1 MCGRFSFVTSPEKL
15 KQQLG
20 GIETGQN
27 LKLSFNIAPTQ
38 HAYVLTNE
46 QPDRLNY
53 YRWGLIPYWAKDSHN
68 AAKLINA
75 RMEGIGAKPSFRVPI
90 RKRRC
95 LVIADSFYEWRTE
108 GKQKTPFRILPKDD
122 SLLVMAGIWDI
133 WYDGDYAVKT
143 FSIITAP
150 PNAEVSPLHNRMPL
164 VLPKPKDQ
172 QRWIADLNV
181 EEVMDMLQPP
191 PDGLLKKYQVSD
203 RVNNVRNNTPDLHE
217 KVGEQGRLF

>member
-1 MCGRFSFVTSPEKL
+1 MCGRFSFVTSPEKI

-20 GIETGQN
+20 EVETGQN

-38 HAYVLTNE
+38 QAYVLTNE
-46 QPDRLNY
+46 EPQQLSY
-53 YRWGLIPYWAKDSHN
+53 YRWGLIPHWAKDSKN
-68 AAKLINA
+68 ASKLINA
-75 RMEGIGAKPSFRVPI
+75 RMEGIGAKPSFRVPV

-108 GKQKTPFRILPKDD
+108 GKQKTPFRILPQDE
-122 SLLVMAGIWDI
+122 SLLIMAGIWDT
-133 WYDGDYAVKT
+133 WYDGDYAVRT

-150 PNAEVSPLHNRMPL
+150 PNAEVAPLHNRMPL
-164 VLPKPKDQ
+164 VLPKPKEQ
-172 QRWIADLNV
+172 QRWISDLSV

-191 PDGLLKKYQVSD
+191 PDGILKKYRVSD

-217 KVGEQGRLF
+217 KIGEQGRLF

>member
-1 MCGRFSFVTSPEKL
+1 MCGRFSFVTSPEKIR
-15 KQQLG
+15 QQLG
-20 GIETGQN
+20 DVETGHN

-38 HAYVLTNE
+38 HAYVLANE
-46 QPDRLNY
+46 APAHLQY
-53 YRWGLIPYWAKDSHN
+53 FRWGLIPHWAKDSKN

-75 RMEGIGAKPSFRVPI
+75 RMEGIESKPSFRVPV

-95 LVIADSFYEWRTE
+95 LVLADSFYEWRTE
-108 GKQKTPFRILPKDD
+108 GKQKTPFRILPEDD
-122 SLLVMAGIWDI
+122 SLLVMAGIWDV

-150 PNAEVSPLHNRMPL
+150 PNAEVAPLHNRMPM
-164 VLPKPKDQ
+164 VLPEAEQ
-172 QRWIADLNV
+172 QQQWISDLSV
-181 EEVMDMLQPP
+181 DEVMDMLQPP
-191 PDGLLKKYQVSD
+191 PDGILKKYQVSD

>member
-1 MCGRFSFVTSPEKL
+1 MTSPEKL
-15 KQQLG
+15 RQQLG
-20 GIETGQN
+20 DIETGEN

-46 QPDRLNY
+46 EPDRLNY
-53 YRWGLIPYWAKDSHN
+53 YRWGLIPHWAKDSSN
-68 AAKLINA
+68 ASKLINA
-75 RMEGIGAKPSFRVPI
+75 RMEGIGAKPSFRVPV

-133 WYDGDYAVKT
+133 WHDGDYAVKT

-150 PNAEVSPLHNRMPL
+150 PNAEVAPLHNRMPL
-164 VLPKPKDQ
+164 LLPTPKAQ

-181 EEVMDMLQPP
+181 EEVMNMLQPP

>member
-1 MCGRFSFVTSPEKL
+1 MCGRFSFVTSPEKIR
-15 KQQLG
+15 QQLG
-20 GIETGQN
+20 GVETGQN

-46 QPDRLNY
+46 EPDRLNY
-53 YRWGLIPYWAKDSHN
+53 YRWGLIPHWAKDSKN
-68 AAKLINA
+68 ASKLINA

-108 GKQKTPFRILPKDD
+108 GKVKTPFRILPQND
-122 SLLVMAGIWDI
+122 SLLVMAGIWDT
-133 WYDGDYAVKT
+133 WYDGDYAVRT
-143 FSIITAP
+143 FSIITTP
-150 PNAEVSPLHNRMPL
+150 PNAEVASLHNRMPL
-164 VLPKPKDQ
+164 VLPKAKEQ
-172 QRWIADLNV
+172 QRWISDLSV

-191 PDGLLKKYQVSD
+191 PDGILKIYQVSD

-217 KVGEQGRLF
+217 KIGEQGRLF

>member
-15 KQQLG
+15 RQQLG
-20 GIETGQN
+20 DIETGEN

-46 QPDRLNY
+46 EPDRLNY
-53 YRWGLIPYWAKDSHN
+53 YRWGLIPHWAKDSSN
-68 AAKLINA
+68 ASKLINA
-75 RMEGIGAKPSFRVPI
+75 RMEGIGAKPSFRVPV

-133 WYDGDYAVKT
+133 WHDGDYAVKT

-150 PNAEVSPLHNRMPL
+150 PNAEVAPLHNRMPL
-164 VLPKPKDQ
+164 LLPTPKAQ

-181 EEVMDMLQPP
+181 EEVMNMLQPP

>member
-15 KQQLG
+15 RQQLG
-20 GIETGQN
+20 DIETGEN

-46 QPDRLNY
+46 EPGRLNY
-53 YRWGLIPYWAKDSHN
+53 YRWGLIPHWAKDSSN
-68 AAKLINA
+68 ASKLINA
-75 RMEGIGAKPSFRVPI
+75 RMEGIGAKPSFRVPV

-133 WYDGDYAVKT
+133 WHDGDYAVKT

-150 PNAEVSPLHNRMPL
+150 PNAEVAPLHNRMPL
-164 VLPKPKDQ
+164 LLPTPKAQ

-181 EEVMDMLQPP
+181 EEVMNMLQPP

>member
-15 KQQLG
+15 RQQLG
-20 GIETGQN
+20 DIKTGEN

-46 QPDRLNY
+46 EPDRLNY
-53 YRWGLIPYWAKDSHN
+53 YRWGLIPHWAKDSSN
-68 AAKLINA
+68 ASKLINA
-75 RMEGIGAKPSFRVPI
+75 RMEGIGAKPSFRVPV

-133 WYDGDYAVKT
+133 WHDGDYAVKT

-150 PNAEVSPLHNRMPL
+150 PNAEIAPVHNRMPL
-164 VLPKPKDQ
+164 VLPKAKDQ
-172 QRWIADLNV
+172 QRWISDLSV
-181 EEVMDMLQPP
+181 EEVMNMLQPP